1 MDIKALIFEIY
12 AAFNK
17 RDVDGTLAFMSEE
30 VSWPKAS
37 EGGRAVGKRAIRE
50 YWTRQWAEFD
60 PRVDVLEVIAQASG
74 ATAVKVRQRVKD
86 LKGNILSD
94 TELWHVYTFTGGL
107 IDRMDIKE
115 GESTL
120 EGMSRAF
127 ATNEPRRPGKR

>member
-1 MDIKALIFEIY
+1 VDIKALIFEIY

-94 TELWHVYTFTGGL
+94 TELWHVYTFTEGL
-107 IDRMDIKE
+107 IERMDIKE

-127 ATNEPRRPGKR
+127 ATNEPRRPG